1 MNKKSLFK
9 FRSKLPMRSAF
20 MGILSI
26 GLLTT
31 LGSCGSSMESDA
43 DKVAKLICEANN
55 DFSKAGEANEK
66 ALKIA
71 EKYTGDDKLK
81 FEQLVMQKAKDCL
94 SYGSSISTDNE
105 DSYSGDE
112 ENTYESESTSTNNEV
127 SSIDIDDMLDSYEDY
142 VDQYIDY
149 MKKVNKG
156 DMSAMADAPA
166 LMEKAQEWGS
176 KMENSKGDMTARQI
190 SRMTEIMNKMNIAIS
205 DMNKS
210 MR

>member
-9 FRSKLPMRSAF
+9 FRSKLPMRNAF

-31 LGSCGSSMESDA
+31 LGSCGSSMESDV

-55 DFSKAGEANEK
+55 DFSKAGEASEK
-66 ALKIA
+66 ALEIA

-112 ENTYESESTSTNNEV
+112 ENTYESESTSTNGEF
-127 SSIDIDDMLDSYEDY
+127 SSSDIDDMLDSYEDY

-149 MKKVNKG
+149 MKKVSKG

-166 LMEKAQEWGS
+166 LMEKHKNGVLRW
-176 KMENSKGDMTARQI
+176 KIVKVI
-190 SRMTEIMNKMNIAIS
+190 
-205 DMNKS
+205 
-210 MR
+210 